1 MKKVERTITSNKIQ
15 DKLLISFP
23 LWFPLLYILINF
35 NFPAATFFLFIASI
49 FILRETH
56 FGSTWLF
63 FFDRDN
69 WKWLRENSYNLFFIP
84 IYSLVLVFFVWTI
97 VPSAVIIFHY
107 LASGWHVTRQSV
119 GIQKV
124 YGLVSKTWISLTY
137 FVSAICLFIGLS
149 KPGIIDSSILS
160 KSNFNLIL
168 IVALIIYFS
177 FIYLFRNSD
186 NSFLMTNIMTFF
198 TGISIFLPLLFF
210 KNLAIGTTVGVGM
223 HWIQY
228 LAIMWSNYIR
238 KSKDKST
245 AVGNEKYP
253 KSLISRLSFILLY
266 GLIMTFLTV
275 KGMPQV
281 SSDSND
287 YSTLYLIPIIFQL
300 YHFYIDGFIWRFSD
314 PHIKKQIGTY
324 MFN

>member
-1 MKKVERTITSNKIQ
+1 
-15 DKLLISFP
+15 
-23 LWFPLLYILINF
+23 
-35 NFPAATFFLFIASI
+35 
-49 FILRETH
+49 
-56 FGSTWLF
+56 
-63 FFDRDN
+63 
-69 WKWLRENSYNLFFIP
+69 
-84 IYSLVLVFFVWTI
+84 
-97 VPSAVIIFHY
+97 
-107 LASGWHVTRQSV
+107 
-119 GIQKV
+119 
-124 YGLVSKTWISLTY
+124 
-137 FVSAICLFIGLS
+137 
-149 KPGIIDSSILS
+149 
-160 KSNFNLIL
+160 
-168 IVALIIYFS
+168 
-177 FIYLFRNSD
+177 
-186 NSFLMTNIMTFF
+186 
-198 TGISIFLPLLFF
+198 
-210 KNLAIGTTVGVGM
+210 
-223 HWIQY
+223 
-228 LAIMWSNYIR
+228 MWSNYIR